1 MLVRKEKKVCKIS
14 QPPPP
19 MCAESISLTVTL
31 AATEYRQCC
40 PPPPHCSH
48 PTPFGHRSACGI
60 RLCECV
66 CFRCCFCI
74 YFFVTFIT
82 CTCLKGFPRL
92 APRLQS
98 PTTVQYAS
106 KHRQQQPHQK
116 GPLEPVLAL
125 VEVFYRHESHH
136 FCMTFRFVP
145 PARSTVR
152 VYRARPPAIT
162 SLCRPISNRSG
173 RNSTSE
179 TPQFR
184 PPRSTFRP
192 FRNVRARVEDAG
204 SCLSLFH
211 RNRKLALPLHA
222 QTLKRDRQPLLTCF
236 VCVYVCVCVLLS
248 FSFSLSVL

>member
-1 MLVRKEKKVCKIS
+1 M
-14 QPPPP
+14 
-19 MCAESISLTVTL
+19 
-31 AATEYRQCC
+31 
-40 PPPPHCSH
+40 
-48 PTPFGHRSACGI
+48 
-60 RLCECV
+60 CECV
-66 CFRCCFCI
+66 FVVVFVSI
-74 YFFVTFIT
+74 FFVTFIT

-184 PPRSTFRP
+184 PCSTFRP
-192 FRNVRARVEDAG
+192 FRNVRERVEDAG

-236 VCVYVCVCVLLS
+236 VCVCVVMLLLFPLCPVSPVFRSAICRRSTFYGWRHRSTVQYVSAGL
-248 FSFSLSVL
+248 